1 MVCVCVSPN
10 YFSHFLIQS
19 GPCKHRKRIYYGKFI
34 KIQRS
39 TNIAPKMEFQKTHL
53 LWKVY
58 HTKII
63 SIFYILYLGRKIS
76 NQLLNMNFFTTIWT
90 SSSPWINIIQRIEY
104 SKPRTRPKS
113 WIFNKLDINL
123 YIEYIIFKIL
133 EKLTYR
139 EYLLYCTL
147 YSILQIL
154 QQAENHEAIKR
165 YQID

>member
-1 MVCVCVSPN
+1 
-10 YFSHFLIQS
+10 
-19 GPCKHRKRIYYGKFI
+19 
-34 KIQRS
+34 
-39 TNIAPKMEFQKTHL
+39 
-53 LWKVY
+53 
-58 HTKII
+58 
-63 SIFYILYLGRKIS
+63 
-76 NQLLNMNFFTTIWT
+76 MNFFTTIWT

-154 QQAENHEAIKR
+154 QQAENHEAKR